1 MQTKKIITL
10 LFIVTAGVVGGY
22 EWYHLFQKEVTPNQV
37 PYENDTPTSTTSE
50 PIPAEPVVQV
60 NPTPP
65 VVEPVVPEVPVK
77 DFFGQDGYFEETGT
91 MGSSPMTDWWL
102 NSGAYFSMKD
112 GIGSTVQGEL
122 KKGDKRQVSYR
133 NYDSSETDG
142 GFHPQNIFRLV
153 TKTKWKN
160 FSQECYYKMN
170 RYIVSND
177 ENRSASNGLL
187 LFNRYQDQ
195 DNLYYT
201 GLRVDGIV
209 VIKKK
214 VKGDYFLMAQKQV
227 YPGTYGRKKNPNL
240 LPIGRWI
247 GVKSEVA
254 NSGNG
259 TVSIKVF
266 LDKRRTGEWQLV
278 ATAVDNGKS
287 YGGAVIRNEGYG
299 GIRTDFM
306 DVQFDDYK
314 IEELK

>member
-1 MQTKKIITL
+1 MQTKTIVVAL
-10 LFIVTAGVVGGY
+10 LLTVGIGGVFGYIRFRMGVV
-22 EWYHLFQKEVTPNQV
+22 EAPLLEQESQSDTVNEPVTP
-37 PYENDTPTSTTSE
+37 E
-50 PIPAEPVVQV
+50 PAVEANPV
-60 NPTPP
+60 PP
-65 VVEPVVPEVPVK
+65 VVMEPTIPEVAIK
-77 DFFGQDGYFEETGT
+77 DFFGQEGYFEETGNI
-91 MGSSPMTDWWL
+91 GSSPMTDWWL

-160 FSQECYYKMN
+160 FSQECYYKIN
-170 RYIVSND
+170 RYIVSAD

-201 GLRVDGIV
+201 GLRVDGTV

-214 VKGDYFLMAQKQV
+214 IKGEYFLMAQKQV

-247 GVKSEVA
+247 GIRSEVVN
-254 NSGNG
+254 NSNG

-266 LDKRRTGEWQLV
+266 LDRNRTGVWQQIV
-278 ATAVDNGKS
+278 TATDNGKS
-287 YGGAVIRNEGYG
+287 YGGGAIRNEGYG

-306 DVQFDDYK
+306 DVQFDDYR